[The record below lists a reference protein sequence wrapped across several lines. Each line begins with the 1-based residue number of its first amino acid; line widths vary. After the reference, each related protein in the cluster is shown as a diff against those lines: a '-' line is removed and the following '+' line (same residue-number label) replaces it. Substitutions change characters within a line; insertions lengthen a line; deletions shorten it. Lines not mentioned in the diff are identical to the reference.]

1 MGTFLFSY
9 QFSSTKWTQN
19 GGDDDDDDNAAAAH
33 VNALK

>member
-19 GGDDDDDDNAAAAH
+19 GGDDDDNAAAAH